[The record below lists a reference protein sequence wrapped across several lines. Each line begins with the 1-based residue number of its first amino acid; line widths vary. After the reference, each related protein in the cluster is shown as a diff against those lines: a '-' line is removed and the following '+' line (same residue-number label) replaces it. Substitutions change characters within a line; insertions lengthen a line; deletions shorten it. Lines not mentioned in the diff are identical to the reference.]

1 VYLCVTA
8 FTQSFTKK
16 ITKHTKVM
24 NEKSENELSNII
36 TVIVVYKIRMM
47 NKFLH
52 LRTYKITAKLSIFN

>member
-1 VYLCVTA
+1 
-8 FTQSFTKK
+8 
-16 ITKHTKVM
+16 M